1 MVHPLESITAHERKN
16 MTIAPLGLLSLG
28 ASSSSPELVAQYKKL
43 LWCHPSSE
51 YQCLR
56 EHYGQEGL
64 IEIVGETGQTARER
78 MLKGHFCEEVLSTAV
93 CAEQWYGYLAVTDER
108 EWHVEISHCPM
119 YTETMYGAVRNE
131 LRILAST
138 NVRSVDEHHL
148 GAVVLKFENTTA
160 SYFSNWG
167 RMASEVRRRT
177 QVTSRRRRCLLSI
190 LRARVCVAAQQDCS
204 MLCLRQDARRNVY
217 MVVISIKCPSW
228 EPRGANMPDLG
239 MCGHDAPSMALLPAG
254 QQVTALESAREGEV
268 CDWRPVGV
276 SPPPPSMWSRASGA
290 ASQAAPYAAPL
301 LTCALVGGK
310 SALLALALRRLL
322 PTPALAA
329 GEMVGRTN

>member
-167 RMASEVRRRT
+167 HMACS
-177 QVTSRRRRCLLSI
+177 TST
-190 LRARVCVAAQQDCS
+190 VATCS
-204 MLCLRQDARRNVY
+204 
-217 MVVISIKCPSW
+217 
-228 EPRGANMPDLG
+228 
-239 MCGHDAPSMALLPAG
+239 
-254 QQVTALESAREGEV
+254 
-268 CDWRPVGV
+268 
-276 SPPPPSMWSRASGA
+276 
-290 ASQAAPYAAPL
+290 SQ
-301 LTCALVGGK
+301 
-310 SALLALALRRLL
+310 
-322 PTPALAA
+322 
-329 GEMVGRTN
+329 N